1 MTPTPA
7 AAALEERLQAF
18 GGVRAQTLAAIAPLS
33 QTQFDFSPR
42 QGRWSIG
49 EIVDHLRLSELLWR
63 DEIRRLVDL
72 KRAGKPARLKRSFA
86 DVNVSPLHIPTPVLS
101 MLEMPLGFMN
111 RFVPDAVIGMIT
123 EFPILPTRNPDA
135 ATPRARRP
143 AAELTGDLR
152 TAFSETR
159 ELIHGNRDLDFSTM
173 VSEHP
178 LMGANDVPHILMFL
192 ARHERRHQSQ
202 IAAVRS
208 ESRFPPA

>member
-1 MTPTPA
+1 MTSAVA
-7 AAALEERLQAF
+7 AVEQRLQGF
-18 GGVRAQTLAAIAPLS
+18 GGVRAQTLATIAPLS
-33 QTQFDFSPR
+33 QAQFDFSPR

-63 DEIRRLVDL
+63 DEIRRLVEL
-72 KRAGKPARLKRSFA
+72 ARAGRPAYLRRSFA
-86 DVNVSPLHIPTPVLS
+86 DVNVSPLHIPTAVLS
-101 MLEMPLGFMN
+101 MLETPLGFVN

-135 ATPRARRP
+135 ATPRAHRP
-143 AAELTGDLR
+143 SAELADDLR
-152 TAFSETR
+152 AAFAETR
-159 ELIHGNRDLDFSTM
+159 ALIHDNRDLDFSTM

-178 LMGANDVPHILMFL
+178 LMGANDVAHILMFL

-208 ESRFPPA
+208 ESPFPRA